1 MQLLSNQKCLIQ
13 PALID
18 LHPNKYGQE
27 FVGSCNTVILLSVIV
42 LYNLILLLLLS
53 VSNKTD
59 GLNLS
64 VFNMI
69 TGINESKALT
79 KHISCQCKCR
89 FDGRKGNSDQ

>member
-18 LHPNKYGQE
+18 LHPNKYGQK

-42 LYNLILLLLLS
+42 SYVLILLLLLS

-59 GLNLS
+59 GLNLN

-69 TGINESKALT
+69 TGINESKTLT
-79 KHISCQCKCR
+79 KHISCQYKCR
-89 FDGRKGNSDQ
+89 FDGRKDNSDQ